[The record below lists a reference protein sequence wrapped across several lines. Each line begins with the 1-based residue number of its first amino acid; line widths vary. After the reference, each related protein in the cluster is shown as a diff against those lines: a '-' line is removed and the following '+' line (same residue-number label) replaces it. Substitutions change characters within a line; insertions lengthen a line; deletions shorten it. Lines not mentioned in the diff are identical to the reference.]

1 MALTAPF
8 PAPRATARAT
18 ARMTTRNTSRRAS
31 QQLRVAATGAGAR
44 KRPLRLTTRGRV
56 VLLAATILAL
66 FAVVVAFGGFTAEA
80 TGAVPGPGVGPV
92 AAVVVVQPGESLWS
106 IAQQVAPGSDPRETV
121 SRIRD
126 LNGLADAIV
135 TPGQSLVVPAIN

>member
-8 PAPRATARAT
+8 PAPRTTTRMTAR
-18 ARMTTRNTSRRAS
+18 NSSRQAS
-31 QQLRVAATGAGAR
+31 HQPRVAATGAGAR
-44 KRPLRLTTRGRV
+44 QLPLRLTTRGRV

-80 TGAVPGPGVGPV
+80 TGAVPGPGAGPV